1 MDKTN
6 SETLVIVVY
15 FMFTTLSTVG
25 FGDFHPKSELERA
38 IMTFILLIGVASFSY
53 VMAQFIE
60 ILLAVQGV
68 TSENED
74 SEMMARWMLL
84 LKNFNNNKPL
94 PPEMTEQFEKYFE
107 YFWKNDK
114 NYAIASEEDQN
125 IMRELPIEIQANI
138 YKDFLFQ
145 DFLHLFK
152 VHFFFAKPDAY

>member
-1 MDKTN
+1 M
-6 SETLVIVVY
+6 VIVVY

-25 FGDFHPKSELERA
+25 FGDFHPKSEIERG
-38 IMTFILLIGVASFSY
+38 IMTFILLIGVACFSWI
-53 VMAQFIE
+53 MAQFID

-94 PPEMTEQFEKYFE
+94 PPEMTQKFETYFA

-125 IMRELPIEIQANI
+125 LMRELPLDIQANI
-138 YKDFLFQ
+138 YKDFLF
-145 DFLHLFK
+145 
-152 VHFFFAKPDAY
+152 